1 MLDFTLTRSGKI
13 QGNAAQCVALAD
25 LHADEIL
32 LDWVI
37 DDGQPARPNRQTI
50 FNGDFQAIGISH
62 FVALATFCPY
72 TVGIASGPHSKAG
85 RITAAV
91 FAHSYI
97 PQTELEAYK
106 AVGEQP
112 PAEFT
117 GSASKPAA
125 AESAGSSAPSQPG
138 RTFPAYQVGDLQPVD
153 KLEGSAPYTSANLL
167 PITQLGCNKSDMA
180 LRLLQNGNYLEF
192 SRSNGETR
200 VRSPVTLTSFL

>member
-1 MLDFTLTRSGKI
+1 M
-13 QGNAAQCVALAD
+13 AD
-25 LHADEIL
+25 LYADEIL

-50 FNGDFQAIGISH
+50 FNPDFQA
-62 FVALATFCPY
+62 
-72 TVGIASGPHSKAG
+72 VGIASGPHSKAK
-85 RITAAV
+85 RITAAI

-97 PQTELEAYK
+97 PQTELEAFK
-106 AVGEQP
+106 AVGEKP

-117 GSASKPAA
+117 GSAAKP
-125 AESAGSSAPSQPG
+125 AESAGSAASSQPG

-167 PITQLGCNKSDMA
+167 PITQLGCSKGDMA

-200 VRSPVTLTSFL
+200 VRSPLARVHG